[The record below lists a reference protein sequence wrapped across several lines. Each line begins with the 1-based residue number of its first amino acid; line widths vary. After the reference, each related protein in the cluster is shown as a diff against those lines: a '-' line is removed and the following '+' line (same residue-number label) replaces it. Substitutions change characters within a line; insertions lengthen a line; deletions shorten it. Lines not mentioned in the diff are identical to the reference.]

1 MVSGVTGETGS
12 HVQLAVGLETSNAH
26 VRVPNH
32 TQLLAGKNVSAPV
45 VNRDHAREF
54 PVQVNKFR

>member
-12 HVQLAVGLETSNAH
+12 HVQQPVGLETSNAH

-32 TQLLAGKNVSAPV
+32 AQLLAGKNVSAPV
-45 VNRDHAREF
+45 VNRDHAKEF
-54 PVQVNKFR
+54 PVQVNKFS